1 MVGSLKAR
9 ILGAVITVCAMAL
22 ILPNILESKKLY
34 DPLRSA
40 IPPKPEVPAWVG
52 EVESTRV
59 RIELDAL
66 ASGQLEKD
74 ITAPEPRIVSKDDPK
89 RLHDAGELG
98 SLNQAGAAVT
108 WTLQVGAFKA
118 SENAIQF
125 RDTLR
130 ANGFKA
136 YILKNGS
143 GNLDRVYV
151 GPMIQRT
158 KAEQTK
164 AELLSRMDIKGIR
177 LQQYKPE

>member
-22 ILPNILESKKLY
+22 ILPNILESKTLY
-34 DPLRSA
+34 DPMRSE
-40 IPPKPEVPAWVG
+40 IPAKPETPEWVG

-66 ASGQLEKD
+66 ASGQFEQN
-74 ITAPEPRIVSKDDPK
+74 ITAPEPRVINKDDPK

-98 SLNQAGAAVT
+98 SLDQSGAAVA
-108 WTLQVGAFKA
+108 WTLQVGAFKT
-118 SENAIQF
+118 SDNAIKF

-130 ANGFKA
+130 THGFKA
-136 YILKNGS
+136 YILKNGR

-158 KAEQTK
+158 KAEQAK
-164 AELLSRMDIKGIR
+164 AELLSKMDIKGIR